1 MNDIEDLVNSLQ
13 NDKIADANNLFNQAL
28 GAKITDALN
37 TKKVELANQVYNGM
51 ELNTDANTETDTTES
66 E

>member
-1 MNDIEDLVNSLQ
+1 MNDIEDLINSLQ

-51 ELNTDANTETDTTES
+51 ELNTDANTETDTAES

>member
-1 MNDIEDLVNSLQ
+1 MNDIEDLINSLQ

>member
-51 ELNTDANTETDTTES
+51 ELNADANTETDTTES

>member
-1 MNDIEDLVNSLQ
+1 MNDIEDLINSLQ
-13 NDKIADANNLFNQAL
+13 NDKVADANNLFNQAL

-51 ELNTDANTETDTTES
+51 ELNTDANTETDTAES

>member
-1 MNDIEDLVNSLQ
+1 MNDIENLINSLQ

-51 ELNTDANTETDTTES
+51 ELNADANTETDTTES

>member
-1 MNDIEDLVNSLQ
+1 MNDIEDLINSLQ
-13 NDKIADANNLFNQAL
+13 NDKVADANNLFNQAL

>member
-51 ELNTDANTETDTTES
+51 ELNTDANTETDTAES